1 MLIDI
6 IAVLS
11 VLGAIA
17 TVVFTPCP
25 WYWVFA
31 LVIGYFIGQIILHL
45 AIALPIS
52 WCVDKNKPVEGKVS
66 RYFRYMTIS
75 TVDAIIKI
83 ARVRVKVTG
92 KELLPTDRRFML
104 VSNHLSR
111 FDPMICMAKLHK
123 TPLMFVSKPE
133 NFKIPIAGAYVH
145 KCKFLSID
153 RENPRNA
160 LSTLNTC
167 AELLKSGEL
176 SVGIYPEGTRSKTG
190 ELGEFH
196 DGVFKIARDSKAPIV
211 VMTLHGPENIPK
223 NFPWRSTR
231 VEMRIVRVI
240 EPEEYAGM
248 RMGPISAMV
257 RDIIQQD
264 LNK

>member
-11 VLGAIA
+11 VLGAVA

-25 WYWVFA
+25 WYWVFLLA
-31 LVIGYFIGQIILHL
+31 VGYFVGQIILHL
-45 AIALPIS
+45 GIALPIS
-52 WCVDKNKPVEGKVS
+52 LCIDKNKPVTGKINP
-66 RYFRYMTIS
+66 YFRYMTIS
-75 TVDAIIKI
+75 TVDGIIKI
-83 ARVRVKVTG
+83 ARVRVKITG
-92 KELLPTDRRFML
+92 KELIPTDRRFML

-145 KCKFLSID
+145 KCKFMSID

-167 AELLKSGEL
+167 AEFLKSGEL

-196 DGVFKIARDSKAPIV
+196 DGVFKIARDAKAPIV

-257 RDIIQQD
+257 REIMEKELD
-264 LNK
+264 K

>member
-6 IAVLS
+6 IAVCS
-11 VLGAIA
+11 VLGAVA

-25 WYWVFA
+25 WYWVFLLA
-31 LVIGYFIGQIILHL
+31 VGYFVGQIFAHL
-45 AIALPIS
+45 FVALIIS
-52 WCVDKNKPVEGKVS
+52 FFIDKNKPVKGKVN

-75 TVDAIIKI
+75 TVDGIIKI
-83 ARVRVKVTG
+83 ARVRVNITG

-104 VSNHLSR
+104 VSNHISR

-153 RENPRNA
+153 RENPRSA
-160 LSTLNTC
+160 LTTLNTC
-167 AELLKSGEL
+167 AEFIKSGEL

-196 DGVFKIARDSKAPIV
+196 DGVFKIARDTKAPIV
-211 VMTLHGPENIPK
+211 VMTLHGAQNITK
-223 NFPWRSTR
+223 NFPWHSTR

-240 EPEEYAGM
+240 ESEEYAGM

-257 RDIIQQD
+257 REIMQKE
-264 LNK
+264 LEK